1 MILYEDLSEYVF
13 SRHKYNDSDELVIL
27 SGYVGPEPVKALSQL
42 PLSSRVIYGM
52 YATDSIKPNLH
63 KILNKISDSSKNGG
77 TIGWINKNSLNKS
90 ILKELSKIK
99 IGEYTGPIL
108 TPSGYLIL
116 KIENKKKNQ
125 TNATDLDNKINRAI
139 RLKTNQQLNQYSNI
153 YLNKLMKDMVIN
165 EL

>member
-1 MILYEDLSEYVF
+1 M
-13 SRHKYNDSDELVIL
+13 N
-27 SGYVGPEPVKALSQL
+27 
-42 PLSSRVIYGM
+42 
-52 YATDSIKPNLH
+52 
-63 KILNKISDSSKNGG
+63 
-77 TIGWINKNSLNKS
+77 
-90 ILKELSKIK
+90 
-99 IGEYTGPIL
+99 YTKPIL

-139 RLKTNQQLNQYSNI
+139 RLKTNQQLNQFSNI